1 MQVRRPAGRRTVGLR
16 GAQALLETRRSKRF
30 LSLKDRLVLYANE
43 VRERA
48 ARLPPGI
55 ERDALLK
62 KALQA
67 DAAADVENRSGSP
80 KPPD

>member
-1 MQVRRPAGRRTVGLR
+1 
-16 GAQALLETRRSKRF
+16 
-30 LSLKDRLVLYANE
+30 LKDRLVLYANE